1 MSADTPPPVVVPD
14 TPGAATF
21 LSAMLRRA
29 PELSTLAALG
39 WMLAN
44 EVDGLSVQV
53 SDLQASVH
61 AAQVEAALTAGDRW
75 TRAEQAVYAEAIQAR
90 LVSIEVTP

>member
-1 MSADTPPPVVVPD
+1 MSADTPPPVVASD
-14 TPGAATF
+14 TPAATTF
-21 LSAMLRRA
+21 LSAVVRRA

-53 SDLQASVH
+53 ADLSASVH
-61 AAQVEAALTAGDRW
+61 AAQLDAALTAGDRW
-75 TRAEQAVYAEAIQAR
+75 TRSEQAAYAEAIQAR
-90 LVSIEVTP
+90 LVSLEVSP